1 MKLLTIPK
9 EVIANRKLVATL
21 AKNDFKTQF
30 SGSYLGTI
38 WAFVQPVVTVC
49 VYWFVFEKAL
59 HAGGVGLKDGIT
71 VPFVLWLIAGLV
83 PWFYFSDALNGGT
96 NSLIQYNYLVKKVVF
111 NISILPVVK
120 VTSAL
125 FAHLFFTVFGL
136 IIFAIYGFLP
146 DAYTIQI
153 IYYMICMFA
162 LVTVLVYTTSAVV
175 IFFRD
180 LSQIVNIALQ
190 IGIWAT
196 PIMWNFDALNIN
208 PVLKAVFKLNP
219 MFYVVQGY
227 RDCLINKVA
236 FWEHGVMTLYFWGF
250 VVVFFVIGMT
260 VFNRLKVHFADV
272 L

>member
-1 MKLLTIPK
+1 MGLFSIPK
-9 EVIANRKLVATL
+9 EVIKNRKLVGTL
-21 AKNDFKTQF
+21 AFNDFKTQF

-38 WAFVQPVVTVC
+38 WAFIQPVVTVC

-59 HAGGVGLKDGIT
+59 HASGVGLKDGIA

-120 VTSAL
+120 LISSFFV
-125 FAHLFFTVFGL
+125 HLFFTAFALV
-136 IIFAIYGFLP
+136 IFALYGFLP
-146 DAYTIQI
+146 DIYTAQI
-153 IYYMICMFA
+153 LYYMICMFL
-162 LVTVLVYTTSAVV
+162 LVAVLVYTTSAII

-180 LSQIVNIALQ
+180 LGPIINIALQ
-190 IGIWAT
+190 VGIWAT

-208 PVLKAVFKLNP
+208 PTIKGLFKLNP
-219 MFYVVQGY
+219 MFYIVQGY
-227 RDCLINKVA
+227 RDSLINKVP
-236 FWEHGVMTLYFWGF
+236 FWEHGMLSLYFWGF
-250 VVVFFVIGMT
+250 VIVFFVIGMV
-260 VFNRLKVHFADV
+260 VFRRLKVHFADV